1 MIALGQIS
9 QNVNPELQVAVWAV
23 AGLCCYGFWALF
35 RRFFSGPKSPDPWD
49 ETVAAE
55 IEKDDAIPLC
65 HRCLTPH
72 NSSANFC
79 PACGATVGTYTNWL
93 PYPYVFSV
101 GHTLRIGTSGDFKR
115 SPLTVIG
122 FFVFSLLEY
131 TLFAPIYW
139 IMFLLSL
146 RKSRP
151 SQAGHDTPAPV
162 N

>member
-1 MIALGQIS
+1 MITLGQIS
-9 QNVNPELQVAVWAV
+9 QPANPATQVGIWAV
-23 AGLCCYGFWALF
+23 AGLCCYGIWVLL
-35 RRFFSGPKSPDPWD
+35 RRLLTGPTSPDPWD

-55 IEKDDAIPLC
+55 IEKDGVMPLC

-72 NSSANFC
+72 DSSANFC
-79 PACGATVGTYTNWL
+79 PACGAAVGQYTNWL

-101 GHTLRIGTSGDFKR
+101 GHTLRIGTSGEFKR
-115 SPLTVIG
+115 SPLTIIG

-139 IMFLLSL
+139 VMFLLTL

-151 SQAGHDTPAPV
+151 QPAGHDSPAPV
-162 N
+162 S